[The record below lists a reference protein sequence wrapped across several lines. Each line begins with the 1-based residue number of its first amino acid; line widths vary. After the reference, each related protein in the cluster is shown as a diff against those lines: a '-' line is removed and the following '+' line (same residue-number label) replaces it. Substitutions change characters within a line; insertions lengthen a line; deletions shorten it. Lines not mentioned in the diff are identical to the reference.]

1 MPGDPRVA
9 GVAGAGVLFLVLAA
23 FLWWRTGSARAELMG
38 KVDQAVSDS
47 TRLARTISL
56 MQQMDAR
63 RDTMER
69 KIDAIRSVDGR
80 RYIWPHLL
88 DEISRAVPQYT
99 WLVKV
104 STEEEEPPP
113 PPPTRGTAPMTAAD
127 SAKARADS
135 AALPAVVV
143 PPGPTFTLEGN
154 TGSTQAL
161 TRLMKNLEASPMIR
175 EVALVTSEQANE
187 QGRTFL
193 KFTLE
198 AQFEEPDSALIETV
212 PVMTPTPR

>member
-56 MQQMDAR
+56 MQQMDSR

-113 PPPTRGTAPMTAAD
+113 PPPTRGTVPMTAAD

-198 AQFEEPDSALIETV
+198 AQYEEPDSALIETV